1 MSDIA
6 ILKRVDCLKR
16 FCPAPTDEKTLQM
29 RQSLLFT
36 NYKNSRKDENM
47 DWIIYGIDKYG
58 KYRRF
63 GVVTANSFDEAIKI
77 GRDIYWMFEV
87 TGAKPVC

>member
-1 MSDIA
+1 
-6 ILKRVDCLKR
+6 
-16 FCPAPTDEKTLQM
+16 
-29 RQSLLFT
+29 
-36 NYKNSRKDENM
+36 M